1 MDKTAV
7 IILHYK
13 NPADTLDCLRSLI
26 DHEFLKDPFQIYV
39 VLNSYE
45 RGFSESIK
53 FKFINVKV
61 LENYENGGFAQGNNK
76 GIRRALADVNVYF
89 ILLNND
95 TKASSQAI
103 RKMIKVAQKNETVG
117 LISPKIYF
125 ERGYEFHKERYY
137 DNEKGKVI
145 WYGGGK
151 IDWKNIYAS
160 HENVDEVDK
169 NQHEEAR
176 ETDFATGC
184 CMLLKKKT
192 IDKAGFLDEKYFL
205 YFEDVDYSL
214 RVKKTGLEVFYNPNV
229 SIYHKNAGSTGKPG
243 SSLQIYYQT
252 RNRLY
257 FGMKYASL
265 HTKLS
270 LFKESLTFLLKKGL
284 EKQAVLDYYLGRM
297 GKKK

>member
-76 GIRRALADVNVYF
+76 GIRRALADGNVYF

-125 ERGYEFHKERYY
+125 ERGYEFHKERYD

-229 SIYHKNAGSTGKPG
+229 SIYNKNAGSTGKPG